1 MARDQELPP
10 REQEVAESVP
20 EVVSCCAGNSPR
32 RPVQVPPRP
41 VMPPPRH
48 AEVPQRPA
56 PARIDVPARLRA
68 EPAPHVNGPLDV
80 LGKAL
85 LACVILNA
93 ALAIVP
99 AIPVLLGI
107 VPMAVLGFILF
118 FIDVVI
124 QAQNGN
130 RGFFSDKDFAALW
143 MKGWWSLIE
152 TGAGYSFALG
162 GVIYTW
168 PVWNFVLM
176 LDAAIMSFAVVVAT
190 GQAAKMGYRH
200 VRGQS

>member
-93 ALAIVP
+93 ALKACGMESSSNQNTPIRVWTALVFRLKQHP
-99 AIPVLLGI
+99 IRGLSYFAGDLGE
-107 VPMAVLGFILF
+107 LHEKL
-118 FIDVVI
+118 D
-124 QAQNGN
+124 NSNLN
-130 RGFFSDKDFAALW
+130 R
-143 MKGWWSLIE
+143 E
-152 TGAGYSFALG
+152 
-162 GVIYTW
+162 
-168 PVWNFVLM
+168 
-176 LDAAIMSFAVVVAT
+176 
-190 GQAAKMGYRH
+190 
-200 VRGQS
+200 